1 MGNDYLFTYNL
12 ETSKCLVNKL
22 YYNSRPFNL
31 NMKFNCYYSTE
42 LIEIFII
49 NLNEIL
55 GAVVIFRTIKGITIR
70 TKKSKKKWQLNS
82 HVEPAKLPFISLM

>member
-1 MGNDYLFTYNL
+1 MGNAYLFTYNL

-49 NLNEIL
+49 NCNEIL

-70 TKKSKKKWQLNS
+70 TKKSKKK
-82 HVEPAKLPFISLM
+82 

>member
-1 MGNDYLFTYNL
+1 MGNAYLFTYNL

-55 GAVVIFRTIKGITIR
+55 GAVVIFRAIKGIMIR
-70 TKKSKKKWQLNS
+70 TKKIKK
-82 HVEPAKLPFISLM
+82 EMTT

>member
-1 MGNDYLFTYNL
+1 MGNAYLFTYNL
-12 ETSKCLVNKL
+12 ETSNCYVNKL
-22 YYNSRPFNL
+22 FYNSRPFDL

-70 TKKSKKKWQLNS
+70 TKKSKKK
-82 HVEPAKLPFISLM
+82 

>member
-1 MGNDYLFTYNL
+1 MGNAYLFTYNL
-12 ETSKCLVNKL
+12 ETIKCFVNKL
-22 YYNSRPFNL
+22 YNNSRPFNL

-55 GAVVIFRTIKGITIR
+55 GAVVIFRAIKGITIS
-70 TKKSKKKWQLNS
+70 TKKSKKK
-82 HVEPAKLPFISLM
+82 

>member
-1 MGNDYLFTYNL
+1 MGNAYLFTYNL
-12 ETSKCLVNKL
+12 ETSKFYVNKL
-22 YYNSRPFNL
+22 CFNSSPFNL

-55 GAVVIFRTIKGITIR
+55 GIVVIFRAIRRITNR
-70 TKKSKKKWQLNS
+70 TKKSKNQIL
-82 HVEPAKLPFISLM
+82 